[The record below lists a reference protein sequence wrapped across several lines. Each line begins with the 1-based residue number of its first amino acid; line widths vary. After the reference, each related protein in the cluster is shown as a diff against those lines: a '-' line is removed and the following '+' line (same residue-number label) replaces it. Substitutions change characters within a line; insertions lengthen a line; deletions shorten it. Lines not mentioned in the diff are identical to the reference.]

1 MKRTL
6 MANLIAWKNK
16 SERMPLILY
25 GARQVGKT
33 WLIKEF
39 GANHF
44 SDTLYINFEID
55 IALAKDFEANLDPG
69 RLINL
74 LEAYSG
80 RAIVADTTLIVFD
93 EIQACPRALTSLKYF
108 RENVPEY
115 RIIAAGSTLGVSVKN
130 RSSSFPVGNVELLT
144 LNPLDF
150 EEFLEALGEDL
161 LVTAIQEGFNTN
173 RPLPEALHGKAL
185 DLYRIYLV
193 VGGMPA
199 AINAYLREKKVMD
212 SSLVQQAILS
222 AYTADMTKYA
232 LPTET
237 SKIIACYD
245 SIPAQLAKENR
256 KFQYKVVKKG
266 GSATL
271 FGASID
277 WLSASSLVEKCE
289 RIEGAFMPL
298 SAYRDLSAFKLY
310 MSDVGLLTN
319 KSGIPTSMMLSEHAG
334 FTFLGAMVENYVAQ
348 TLRAKGYPLYYWESG
363 GKAEVDFILQKG
375 EILIPIEVKAGE
387 HAKSRSLSVYRERYK
402 PDLSIRLST
411 RQFGIQNGLKS
422 LPLYAAFC
430 L

>member
-6 MANLIAWKNK
+6 MASLIAWKNK

-39 GANHF
+39 GAKHF

-55 IALAKDFEANLDPG
+55 IALAKDFEAKLQPE

-74 LEAYSG
+74 LEAYAG
-80 RAIVADTTLIVFD
+80 RTIVADTTLIVFD

-108 RENVPEY
+108 RENAPEY
-115 RIIAAGSTLGVSVKN
+115 RIIAAGSALGVSIKN
-130 RSSSFPVGNVELLT
+130 RSSSFPAGNVELLT

-150 EEFLEALGEDL
+150 EEFLEALGEDI
-161 LVTAIQEGFNTN
+161 LVTAIREGFDTN

-232 LPTET
+232 LPAET
-237 SKIIACYD
+237 SKVIACYD

-289 RIEGAFMPL
+289 RIEGAFIPL

-310 MSDVGLLTN
+310 MNDVGLLTN

-334 FTFLGAMVENYVAQ
+334 FTFLGAMAENYVAQ

-363 GKAEVDFILQKG
+363 SQAEVDFILQKG
-375 EILIPIEVKAGE
+375 EVLIPIEVKSGE

-402 PDLSIRLST
+402 PELSIRLST
-411 RQFGIQNGLKS
+411 RQFGLQNGLKS
-422 LPLYAAFC
+422 LPLYAVFC

>member
-6 MANLIAWKNK
+6 MASLIAWKNK

-39 GANHF
+39 GAKHF

-55 IALAKDFEANLDPG
+55 TALAKDFEADLQPE

-74 LEAYSG
+74 LEAYAG
-80 RAIVADTTLIVFD
+80 RTIVADTTLIVFD
-93 EIQACPRALTSLKYF
+93 EIQACPRALASLKYF
-108 RENVPEY
+108 RENAPEY
-115 RIIAAGSTLGVSVKN
+115 RIIAAGSALGVSIKN
-130 RSSSFPVGNVELLT
+130 RSSSFPAGNVELLT

-150 EEFLEALGEDL
+150 EEFLEALGEDI
-161 LVTAIQEGFNTN
+161 LVTAIREGFDTN

-232 LPTET
+232 LPAET
-237 SKIIACYD
+237 SKVIACYD

-289 RIEGAFMPL
+289 RIEGAFIPL

-310 MSDVGLLTN
+310 MNDVGLLTN

-334 FTFLGAMVENYVAQ
+334 FTFLGAMAENYVAQ

-363 GKAEVDFILQKG
+363 SQAEVDFILQKG
-375 EILIPIEVKAGE
+375 EVLIPIEVKSGE

-402 PDLSIRLST
+402 PELSIRLST
-411 RQFGIQNGLKS
+411 RQFGLQNGLKS
-422 LPLYAAFC
+422 LPLYAVFC

>member
-6 MANLIAWKNK
+6 MASLIAWKNK

-39 GANHF
+39 GAKHF

-55 IALAKDFEANLDPG
+55 TALAKDFEADLQPE

-74 LEAYSG
+74 LEAYAG
-80 RAIVADTTLIVFD
+80 RTIVADTTLIVFD

-108 RENVPEY
+108 RENAPEY
-115 RIIAAGSTLGVSVKN
+115 RIIAAGSALGVSIKN
-130 RSSSFPVGNVELLT
+130 RSSSFPAGNVELLT

-150 EEFLEALGEDL
+150 EEFLEALGEDI
-161 LVTAIQEGFNTN
+161 LVTAIREGFDTN

-199 AINAYLREKKVMD
+199 AINAYLRERKVMD

-232 LPTET
+232 LPAET

-289 RIEGAFMPL
+289 RIEGAFIPL

-310 MSDVGLLTN
+310 MNDVGLLTN

-334 FTFLGAMVENYVAQ
+334 FTFLGAMAENYVAQ

-363 GKAEVDFILQKG
+363 SQAEVDFILQKG
-375 EILIPIEVKAGE
+375 EVLIPIEVKSGE

-402 PDLSIRLST
+402 PELSIRLST
-411 RQFGIQNGLKS
+411 RQFGLQNGLKS
-422 LPLYAAFC
+422 LPLYAVFC

>member
-6 MANLIAWKNK
+6 MASLIAWKNK

-39 GANHF
+39 GAKHF

-55 IALAKDFEANLDPG
+55 IALAKDFEAKLQPE

-74 LEAYSG
+74 LEAYAG
-80 RAIVADTTLIVFD
+80 RTIVADTTLIVFD

-108 RENVPEY
+108 RENAPEY
-115 RIIAAGSTLGVSVKN
+115 RIIAAGSALGVSIKN
-130 RSSSFPVGNVELLT
+130 RSSSFPAGNVELLT

-150 EEFLEALGEDL
+150 EEFLEALGEDI
-161 LVTAIQEGFNTN
+161 LVTAIREGFDTN

-232 LPTET
+232 LPAET

-289 RIEGAFMPL
+289 RIEGAFIPL

-310 MSDVGLLTN
+310 MNDVGLLTN

-334 FTFLGAMVENYVAQ
+334 FTFLGAMAENYVAQ

-363 GKAEVDFILQKG
+363 SQAEVDFILQKG
-375 EILIPIEVKAGE
+375 EVLIPIEVKSGE

-402 PDLSIRLST
+402 PELSIRLST
-411 RQFGIQNGLKS
+411 RQFGLQNGLKS
-422 LPLYAAFC
+422 LPLYAVFC

>member
-6 MANLIAWKNK
+6 MESLVAWKNK
-16 SERMPLILY
+16 PERMPLILY

-39 GANHF
+39 GVRYF
-44 SDTLYINFEID
+44 DDTLYINFEID
-55 IALAKDFEANLDPG
+55 TTLAKDFETNLDPA

-74 LEAYSG
+74 LEAFTG
-80 RAIVADTTLIVFD
+80 RTIIADKTLIVFD

-108 RENVPEY
+108 RENAPEY

-150 EEFLEALGEDL
+150 KEFLKALGEDL
-161 LVTAIQEGFNTN
+161 LITAIQEGFDTN
-173 RPLPEALHGKAL
+173 SPLPESLHSKAL
-185 DLYRIYLV
+185 DLYRSYLV

-199 AINAYLREKKVMD
+199 AINAYLRERKIMD
-212 SSLVQQAILS
+212 SSLIQQAILS

-232 LPTET
+232 IPSET

-277 WLSASSLVEKCE
+277 WLVASSLVEKCE
-289 RIEGAFMPL
+289 RVEGAFMPL

-310 MSDVGLLTN
+310 MNDVGLLTS

-334 FTFLGAMVENYVAQ
+334 FTFLGAVAENYVAQ
-348 TLRAKGYPLYYWESG
+348 TLRAKGYSLYYWESRG
-363 GKAEVDFILQKG
+363 QAEVDFILQKG
-375 EILIPIEVKAGE
+375 QSLIPIEVKAGE
-387 HAKSRSLSVYRERYK
+387 QTKSRSLSVYRERFK
-402 PDLSIRLST
+402 PELSVRLSA
-411 RQFGIQNGLKS
+411 RHFGFQDGLKS

>member
-1 MKRTL
+1 
-6 MANLIAWKNK
+6 
-16 SERMPLILY
+16 MPLILY

-39 GANHF
+39 GAKHF

-55 IALAKDFEANLDPG
+55 TALAKDFEADLQPE

-74 LEAYSG
+74 LEAYAG
-80 RAIVADTTLIVFD
+80 RTIVADTTLIVFD

-108 RENVPEY
+108 RENAPEY
-115 RIIAAGSTLGVSVKN
+115 RIIAAGSALGVSIKN
-130 RSSSFPVGNVELLT
+130 RSSSFPAGNVELLT

-150 EEFLEALGEDL
+150 EEFLEALGEDI
-161 LVTAIQEGFNTN
+161 LVTAIREGFDTN

-222 AYTADMTKYA
+222 ANTADMTKYA
-232 LPTET
+232 LPAET
-237 SKIIACYD
+237 SKVIACYD

-289 RIEGAFMPL
+289 RIEGAFIPL

-310 MSDVGLLTN
+310 MNDVGLLTN

-334 FTFLGAMVENYVAQ
+334 FTFLGAMAENYVAQ

-363 GKAEVDFILQKG
+363 SQAEVDFILQKG
-375 EILIPIEVKAGE
+375 EVLIPIEVKSGE

-402 PDLSIRLST
+402 PELSIRLST
-411 RQFGIQNGLKS
+411 RQFGLQNGLKS
-422 LPLYAAFC
+422 LPLYAVFC

>member
-6 MANLIAWKNK
+6 MASLIAWKNK

-39 GANHF
+39 GAKHF

-55 IALAKDFEANLDPG
+55 TALAKDFEADLQPE

-74 LEAYSG
+74 LEAYAG
-80 RAIVADTTLIVFD
+80 RTIVADTTLIVFD

-108 RENVPEY
+108 RENAPEY
-115 RIIAAGSTLGVSVKN
+115 RIIAAGSALGVSIKN
-130 RSSSFPVGNVELLT
+130 RSSSFPAGNVELLT

-150 EEFLEALGEDL
+150 EEFLEALGEDI
-161 LVTAIQEGFNTN
+161 LVTAIREGFDTN

-232 LPTET
+232 LPAET

-289 RIEGAFMPL
+289 RIEGAFIPL

-310 MSDVGLLTN
+310 MNDVGLLTN

-334 FTFLGAMVENYVAQ
+334 FTFLGAMAENYVAQ

-363 GKAEVDFILQKG
+363 SQAEVDFILQKG
-375 EILIPIEVKAGE
+375 EVLIPIEVKSGE

-402 PDLSIRLST
+402 PELSIRLST
-411 RQFGIQNGLKS
+411 RQFGLQNGLKS
-422 LPLYAAFC
+422 LPLYAVFC

>member
-1 MKRTL
+1 
-6 MANLIAWKNK
+6 
-16 SERMPLILY
+16 MPLILY

-39 GANHF
+39 GAKHF

-55 IALAKDFEANLDPG
+55 TALAKDFEADLQPE

-74 LEAYSG
+74 LEAYAG
-80 RAIVADTTLIVFD
+80 RTIVADTTLIVFD

-108 RENVPEY
+108 RENAPEY
-115 RIIAAGSTLGVSVKN
+115 RIIAAGSALGVSIKN
-130 RSSSFPVGNVELLT
+130 RSSSFPAGNVELLT

-150 EEFLEALGEDL
+150 EEFLEALGEDI
-161 LVTAIQEGFNTN
+161 LVTAIREGFDTN

-232 LPTET
+232 LPAET
-237 SKIIACYD
+237 SKVIACYD

-289 RIEGAFMPL
+289 RIEGAFIPL

-310 MSDVGLLTN
+310 MNDVGLLTN

-334 FTFLGAMVENYVAQ
+334 FTFLGAMAENYVAQ

-363 GKAEVDFILQKG
+363 SQAEVDFILQKG
-375 EILIPIEVKAGE
+375 EVLIPIEVKSGE

-402 PDLSIRLST
+402 PELSIRLST
-411 RQFGIQNGLKS
+411 RQFGLQNGLKS
-422 LPLYAAFC
+422 LPLYAVFC

>member
-6 MANLIAWKNK
+6 MASLIAWKNK

-39 GANHF
+39 GAKHF

-55 IALAKDFEANLDPG
+55 TALAKDFEADLQPE

-74 LEAYSG
+74 LEAYAG
-80 RAIVADTTLIVFD
+80 RTIVADTTLIVFD

-108 RENVPEY
+108 RENAPEY
-115 RIIAAGSTLGVSVKN
+115 RIIAAGSALGVSIKN
-130 RSSSFPVGNVELLT
+130 RSSSFPAGNVELLT

-150 EEFLEALGEDL
+150 EEFLEALGEDI
-161 LVTAIQEGFNTN
+161 LVTAIREGFDTN

-232 LPTET
+232 LPAET
-237 SKIIACYD
+237 SKVIACYD

-289 RIEGAFMPL
+289 RIEGAFIPL

-310 MSDVGLLTN
+310 MNDVGLLTN

-334 FTFLGAMVENYVAQ
+334 FTFLGAMAENYVAQ

-363 GKAEVDFILQKG
+363 SQAEVDFILQKG
-375 EILIPIEVKAGE
+375 EVLIPIEVKSGE

-402 PDLSIRLST
+402 PELSIRLST
-411 RQFGIQNGLKS
+411 RQFGLQNGLKS
-422 LPLYAAFC
+422 LPLYAVFC

>member
-1 MKRTL
+1 
-6 MANLIAWKNK
+6 MASLIAWKNK

-39 GANHF
+39 GAKHF

-55 IALAKDFEANLDPG
+55 TALAKDFEADLQPE

-74 LEAYSG
+74 LEAYAG
-80 RAIVADTTLIVFD
+80 RTIVADTTLIVFD

-108 RENVPEY
+108 RENAPEY
-115 RIIAAGSTLGVSVKN
+115 RIIAAGSALGVSIKN
-130 RSSSFPVGNVELLT
+130 RSSSFPAGNVELLT

-150 EEFLEALGEDL
+150 EEFLEALGEDI
-161 LVTAIQEGFNTN
+161 LVTAIREGFDTN

-232 LPTET
+232 LPAET
-237 SKIIACYD
+237 SKVIACYD

-289 RIEGAFMPL
+289 RIEGAFIPL

-310 MSDVGLLTN
+310 MNDVGLLTN

-334 FTFLGAMVENYVAQ
+334 FTFLGAMAENYVAQ

-363 GKAEVDFILQKG
+363 SQAEVDFILQKG
-375 EILIPIEVKAGE
+375 EVLIPIEVKSGE

-402 PDLSIRLST
+402 PELSIRLST
-411 RQFGIQNGLKS
+411 RQFGLQNGLKS
-422 LPLYAAFC
+422 LPLYAVFC

>member
-6 MANLIAWKNK
+6 MASLIAWKNK

-39 GANHF
+39 GAKHF

-55 IALAKDFEANLDPG
+55 TALAKDFEADLQPE

-74 LEAYSG
+74 LEAYAG
-80 RAIVADTTLIVFD
+80 RTIVADTTLIVFD

-108 RENVPEY
+108 RENAPEY
-115 RIIAAGSTLGVSVKN
+115 RIIAAGSALGVSIKN
-130 RSSSFPVGNVELLT
+130 RSSSFPAGNVELLT

-150 EEFLEALGEDL
+150 EEFLEALGEDI
-161 LVTAIQEGFNTN
+161 LVTAIREGFDTN

-199 AINAYLREKKVMD
+199 AINAYLRERKVMD

-232 LPTET
+232 LPAET
-237 SKIIACYD
+237 SKVIACYD

-289 RIEGAFMPL
+289 RIEGAFIPL

-310 MSDVGLLTN
+310 MNDVGLLTN

-334 FTFLGAMVENYVAQ
+334 FTFLGAMAENYVAQ

-363 GKAEVDFILQKG
+363 SQAEVDFILQKG
-375 EILIPIEVKAGE
+375 EVLIPIEVKSGE

-402 PDLSIRLST
+402 PELSIRLST
-411 RQFGIQNGLKS
+411 RQFGLQNGLKS
-422 LPLYAAFC
+422 LPLYAVFC

>member
-16 SERMPLILY
+16 SERMPLILH

-39 GANHF
+39 GAKHF

-55 IALAKDFEANLDPG
+55 TALAKDFEANLQPE

-80 RAIVADTTLIVFD
+80 RTIVADTTLIVFD

-108 RENVPEY
+108 RENAPGY

-144 LNPLDF
+144 LNSLDF

-161 LVTAIQEGFNTN
+161 LVTAIREGFDTN

-199 AINAYLREKKVMD
+199 AINAYLRERKVMD
-212 SSLVQQAILS
+212 SSLVQQTILS

-232 LPTET
+232 LPAET
-237 SKIIACYD
+237 SRIIACYD
-245 SIPAQLAKENR
+245 SIPAQLSKENR

-289 RIEGAFMPL
+289 RIEGAYMPL

-310 MSDVGLLTN
+310 MNDVGLLAN
-319 KSGIPTSMMLSEHAG
+319 KSGIPASMMLSEHAG
-334 FTFLGAMVENYVAQ
+334 FTFLGAMTENYVAQ

-363 GKAEVDFILQKG
+363 GQAEVDFILQKG

-402 PDLSIRLST
+402 PEIGIRLST
-411 RQFGIQNGLKS
+411 RQFGLQNGLKS
-422 LPLYAAFC
+422 LPLYAVFC

>member
-6 MANLIAWKNK
+6 MASLIAWKNK

-39 GANHF
+39 GAKHF

-55 IALAKDFEANLDPG
+55 IALAKDFEAKLQPE

-74 LEAYSG
+74 LEAYAG
-80 RAIVADTTLIVFD
+80 RTIVADTTLIVFD

-108 RENVPEY
+108 RENAPEY
-115 RIIAAGSTLGVSVKN
+115 RIIAAGSALGVSIKN
-130 RSSSFPVGNVELLT
+130 RSSSFPAGNVELLT

-150 EEFLEALGEDL
+150 EEFLEALGEDI
-161 LVTAIQEGFNTN
+161 LVTAIREGFDTN

-199 AINAYLREKKVMD
+199 AINAYLRERKVMD

-232 LPTET
+232 LPAET

-289 RIEGAFMPL
+289 RIEGAFIPL

-310 MSDVGLLTN
+310 MNDVGLLTN

-334 FTFLGAMVENYVAQ
+334 FTFLGAMAENYVAQ

-363 GKAEVDFILQKG
+363 SQAEVDFILQKG
-375 EILIPIEVKAGE
+375 EVLIPIEVKSGE

-402 PDLSIRLST
+402 PELSIRLST
-411 RQFGIQNGLKS
+411 RQFGLQNGLKS
-422 LPLYAAFC
+422 LPLYAVFC

>member
-6 MANLIAWKNK
+6 MASLVAWKNK
-16 SERMPLILY
+16 SDRMPLLLY

-39 GANHF
+39 GTKYF
-44 SDTLYINFEID
+44 EDTLYINFEID
-55 IALAKDFEANLDPG
+55 TALAKDFEANLDPG

-74 LEAYSG
+74 LEAYTG
-80 RAIVADTTLIVFD
+80 RTVVSSTTLIVFD
-93 EIQACPRALTSLKYF
+93 EIQACGRVLTSLKYF
-108 RENVPEY
+108 RENAPQY
-115 RIIAAGSTLGVSVKN
+115 HIIAAGSTLGVSVQN
-130 RSSSFPVGNVELLT
+130 RSSSFPVGNVEMLT
-144 LNPLDF
+144 LHPLDF

-161 LVTAIQEGFNTN
+161 LIAAIREGYNTN
-173 RPLPEALHGKAL
+173 RPLPESLHNKAL
-185 DLYRIYLV
+185 DLYRSYLV

-199 AINAYLREKKVMD
+199 AISAYLRERKVMD
-212 SSLVQQAILS
+212 SSLIQQAILS

-232 LPTET
+232 TASET

-256 KFQYKVVKKG
+256 KFQYKVVRKG
-266 GSATL
+266 GSASL

-277 WLSASSLVEKCE
+277 WLAASSLVEKCE
-289 RIEGAFMPL
+289 RIEGGFMPP

-310 MSDVGLLTN
+310 MSDVGLLAN
-319 KSGIPTSMMLSEHAG
+319 KSGIPASMLLSEHAG
-334 FTFLGAMVENYVAQ
+334 FTFLGAMSENYVAQ
-348 TLRAKGYPLYYWESG
+348 TLRAKSYPLYYWESG
-363 GKAEVDFILQKG
+363 GQAEVDFILQK
-375 EILIPIEVKAGE
+375 EKILIPIEVKAGE

-402 PDLSIRLST
+402 PELSIRLST
-411 RQFGIQNGLKS
+411 RQFEYQNGLKS

>member
-6 MANLIAWKNK
+6 MASLIAWKNK

-39 GANHF
+39 GAKHF

-55 IALAKDFEANLDPG
+55 TALAKDFEAKLQPE

-74 LEAYSG
+74 LEAYAG
-80 RAIVADTTLIVFD
+80 RTIVADTTLIVFD

-108 RENVPEY
+108 RENAPEY
-115 RIIAAGSTLGVSVKN
+115 RIIAAGSALGVSIKN

-150 EEFLEALGEDL
+150 EEFLEALGEDI
-161 LVTAIQEGFNTN
+161 LVTAIREGFDTN

-199 AINAYLREKKVMD
+199 AINAYLRERKVMD

-232 LPTET
+232 LPAET

-289 RIEGAFMPL
+289 RIEGAFIPL

-310 MSDVGLLTN
+310 MNDVGLLTN

-334 FTFLGAMVENYVAQ
+334 FTFLGAMAENYVAQ

-363 GKAEVDFILQKG
+363 SQAEVDFILQKG
-375 EILIPIEVKAGE
+375 EVLIPIEVKSGE

-402 PDLSIRLST
+402 PELSIRLST
-411 RQFGIQNGLKS
+411 RQFGLQNGLKS
-422 LPLYAAFC
+422 LPLYAVFC

>member
-16 SERMPLILY
+16 SERMPLILH

-39 GANHF
+39 GAKHF

-55 IALAKDFEANLDPG
+55 TALAKDFEANLQPE

-80 RAIVADTTLIVFD
+80 RTIVADTTLIVFD

-108 RENVPEY
+108 RENAPGY

-144 LNPLDF
+144 LNSLDF

-161 LVTAIQEGFNTN
+161 LVTAIREGFDTN
-173 RPLPEALHGKAL
+173 RPLPEAIHGKAL

-199 AINAYLREKKVMD
+199 AINAYLRERKVMD
-212 SSLVQQAILS
+212 SSLVQQTILS

-232 LPTET
+232 LPAET
-237 SKIIACYD
+237 SRIIACYD
-245 SIPAQLAKENR
+245 SIPAQLSKENR

-289 RIEGAFMPL
+289 RIEGAYMPL

-310 MSDVGLLTN
+310 MNDVGLLAN
-319 KSGIPTSMMLSEHAG
+319 KSGIPASMMLSEHAG
-334 FTFLGAMVENYVAQ
+334 FTFLGAMTENYVAQ

-363 GKAEVDFILQKG
+363 GQAEVDFILQKG

-402 PDLSIRLST
+402 PEIGIRLST
-411 RQFGIQNGLKS
+411 RQFGLQNGLKS
-422 LPLYAAFC
+422 LPLYAVFC

>member
-6 MANLIAWKNK
+6 MASLVAWKNK
-16 SERMPLILY
+16 SDRMPLLLY

-39 GANHF
+39 GTKYF
-44 SDTLYINFEID
+44 EDTLYINFEID
-55 IALAKDFEANLDPG
+55 TALAKDFETNLDPG

-74 LEAYSG
+74 LEAYTG
-80 RAIVADTTLIVFD
+80 RTVVSSTTLIVFD
-93 EIQACPRALTSLKYF
+93 EIQACGRVLTSLKYF
-108 RENVPEY
+108 RENAPQY
-115 RIIAAGSTLGVSVKN
+115 HIIAAGSTLGVSVQN
-130 RSSSFPVGNVELLT
+130 RSSSFPVGNVEMLT
-144 LNPLDF
+144 LHPFDF
-150 EEFLEALGEDL
+150 EEFLEALGEDRL
-161 LVTAIQEGFNTN
+161 IAAIREGYNTN
-173 RPLPEALHGKAL
+173 RPLPESLHSKAL
-185 DLYRIYLV
+185 DLYRSYLV

-199 AINAYLREKKVMD
+199 AISAYLRERKVMD
-212 SSLVQQAILS
+212 SSLIQQAILS

-232 LPTET
+232 TASET

-256 KFQYKVVKKG
+256 KFQYKVVRKG
-266 GSATL
+266 GSASL

-277 WLSASSLVEKCE
+277 WLAASSLVEKCE
-289 RIEGAFMPL
+289 RIEGGFMPP

-310 MSDVGLLTN
+310 MNDVGLLAN
-319 KSGIPTSMMLSEHAG
+319 KSGIPASMMLSEHAG
-334 FTFLGAMVENYVAQ
+334 FTFLGAMAENYIAQ

-363 GKAEVDFILQKG
+363 GQAEVDFILQKG

-387 HAKSRSLSVYRERYK
+387 HVKSRSLSVYRERYK
-402 PDLSIRLST
+402 SELSIRLST
-411 RQFGIQNGLKS
+411 RQFGFQNGQKS